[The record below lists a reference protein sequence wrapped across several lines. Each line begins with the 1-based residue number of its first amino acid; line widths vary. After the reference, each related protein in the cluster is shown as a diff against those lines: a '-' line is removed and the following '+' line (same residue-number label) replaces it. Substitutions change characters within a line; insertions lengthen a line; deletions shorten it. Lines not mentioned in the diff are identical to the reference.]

1 MMIGILN
8 VTVVDVDNTVIK
20 EWLSQ
25 FVDVFAVV
33 FSCFDGRV

>member
-1 MMIGILN
+1 MIGIGHM
-8 VTVVDVDNTVIK
+8 TVVDVDNTVIK
-20 EWLSQ
+20 EWSSQ